1 MGYIAIA
8 NKYYSSEGKKGKGGT
23 MQIHT
28 ALSRSALVVAAVLAI
43 VSLTWTVRAS
53 VPGADTVQ
61 LIPQQISVISDS
73 SLPPEV
79 QALEAQTVG
88 FLFDRDTTTL
98 HTAYAPAQAIAMLQS
113 ATEVRAIKFYGPA
126 PYLVSVFV
134 DQNGTWQAVA
144 EVQNSDL
151 STLPAQWNA
160 IAITPVTTAK
170 VRFDLTPVAGTA
182 FSGLKEIEIWGAGTR
197 SNPQDGG
204 TLLNLIA
211 ANGAPDY
218 IKLYAAT
225 QSQGVIAATAD
236 DPSDN
241 TFTVAV
247 DRRASDFNRVLLV
260 YDVFG
265 LGQWPNAVRSIN
277 NNPLQGGWTLPLND
291 AWTTQIEAINPAWLN
306 TGNNQIVFSSVAT
319 ASYTIRNVRL
329 LAVLENGADFIQAAA
344 DDQDLIDNDASRVA
358 DGDLATGWV
367 PYPAAAAS
375 NVLTLTLAKP
385 IQSDQLAFYLV
396 NPLTGTLTLAVQQN
410 GAWNAPGTPIDGS
423 TFVSG
428 WNSLP
433 LTANAAISGVKL
445 TFNGGAGSAA
455 EIKELQVIGSGVG
468 PRDSPTI
475 NLTYPD
481 DGQFIDRRAYI
492 RGFVSPVDNGSG
504 RAQITIAG
512 QTLTPPDGAFGV
524 TVAKDD
530 ILQFKNQSNGEP
542 WAVTIQASYPDGTVI
557 TKTVTL
563 SDFSTA
569 SNPNGLLPDGT
580 LPIPPKLLSLV
591 SSNNSTATSSS
602 PGDPTATN
610 LSDGATVNGAGIQVI
625 GTFEGP
631 PNTGITVN
639 GMVAQLFGNQFIVN
653 NVPLT
658 PGVNT
663 LTVIATTLDGTTTT
677 KTLTVNSNSAGPG
690 GITVARAP
698 PGSLVAIYT
707 VAGTG
712 IWGFAGDNGPAWQA
726 QISNPNG
733 IALNADGA
741 LYIADGGN
749 NRIRKVDANGVI
761 TTVAG
766 NGDYTYS
773 GDNGPAL
780 QAGIGYAVGV
790 TVGPEGSLYITDFDN
805 NRIRK
810 VDPSGIITTVAGN
823 GNNDFTGDNGPALA
837 ASLNMPIAVAI
848 DQDGSLYIADYGNN
862 RIRKVDPNG
871 IITTVAGSD
880 NIALGDNGP
889 AIQASLNSPVGI
901 ALGPDGSL
909 YIADASDARIRK
921 VDANGIITTVAGNG
935 VWGYS
940 GDGQPAMQA
949 QLAFPTDVALGP
961 DGSLYITDGD
971 NNNIRKVNPQGI
983 ITTLAGS
990 GSAGFSGDGGP
1001 PQQASLNFPTS
1012 IALSTDGTL
1021 YVDDAGNDRIRAF
1034 TTLDTTSPLLVGFKL
1049 TNNTGNTITK
1059 IAVDYEGTGITSTI
1073 TNPGTP
1079 LLHYYTKPG
1088 IYTATFTVTDSTNT
1102 VYVVTYIVVIE
1113 DVGAKD
1119 QMLQAVYTDML
1130 GRLKSGNIQKA
1141 LNAVTGGVHDK
1152 YQNVF
1157 ASLQSDLPQ
1166 IVDQLGTIQGGVIG
1180 EEMAEYVLVRNQNGQ
1195 SAAYLLYFIR
1205 SEDGVWRIDGM

>member
-1 MGYIAIA
+1 MLADRIPFKVDQANCLFRLSGPWLVSFVYFMVYIAIA
-8 NKYYSSEGKKGKGGT
+8 NKYYSSEGKKGKKGKGGT

-28 ALSRSALVVAAVLAI
+28 ALSRPALVIAAVLAI

-113 ATEVRAIKFYGPA
+113 ATEVRALKFYGPA
-126 PYLVSVFV
+126 HYLVSAFV

-225 QSQGVIAATAD
+225 QGQGVIAATAD

-433 LTANAAISGVKL
+433 LTADAAISGVKL

-475 NLTYPD
+475 KLTYPD
-481 DGQFIDRRAYI
+481 AGQFIDRRAYI

-542 WAVTIQASYPDGTVI
+542 WEVTIQASYPDGTVI

-591 SSNNSTATSSS
+591 SSNNSTATASS

-610 LSDGATVNGAGIQVI
+610 LSDGATVNGAGIQVS
-625 GTFEGP
+625 GAFEGP

-639 GMVAQLFGNQFIVN
+639 GIVAQLFGNQFIVN

-658 PGVNT
+658 PGANT
-663 LTVIATTLDGTTTT
+663 LTVIATTLDGTTT
-677 KTLTVNSNSAGPG
+677 KTLTINSNSAGPG
-690 GITVARAP
+690 GITVERAP
-698 PGSLVAIYT
+698 PSSLVSINT

-712 IWGFAGDNGPAWQA
+712 IAGFTGDQGPALQA
-726 QISNPNG
+726 QINTPNG
-733 IALNADGA
+733 IALGPDGS
-741 LYIADGGN
+741 LYIADGN
-749 NRIRKVDANGVI
+749 NRIRKIDPRGVI

-766 NGDYTYS
+766 NGNY
-773 GDNGPAL
+773 
-780 QAGIGYAVGV
+780 
-790 TVGPEGSLYITDFDN
+790 
-805 NRIRK
+805 
-810 VDPSGIITTVAGN
+810 
-823 GNNDFTGDNGPALA
+823 DFTGDNGPALA
-837 ASLNMPIAVAI
+837 ASLAAPIAVAI
-848 DQDGSLYIADYGNN
+848 GQDGSLYIADYGNN

-871 IITTVAGSD
+871 IITTTAGSD
-880 NIALGDNGP
+880 NIDLGDNGP
-889 AIQASLNSPVGI
+889 AIQASLGSPVGI

-909 YIADASDARIRK
+909 YIADAYNSRIRK
-921 VDANGIITTVAGNG
+921 VDANGTITTVAGNG
-935 VWGYS
+935 VYGYS

-949 QLAFPTDVALGP
+949 QLAFPTDIALAP
-961 DGSLYITDGD
+961 DGSLYIADGD
-971 NNNIRKVNPQGI
+971 NNNTRKVNPQGI
-983 ITTLAGS
+983 ITTLAGN
-990 GSAGFSGDGGP
+990 GSAGFSGDGGS
-1001 PQQASLNFPTS
+1001 PQQASLNFPSS

-1021 YVDDAGNDRIRAF
+1021 YVDDADNDRIRAF
-1034 TTLDTTSPLLVGFKL
+1034 TTLNTTSTTSPLLVAFTL

-1059 IAVDYEGTGITSTI
+1059 IVVDYEGTGITSTI
-1073 TNPGTP
+1073 TNPSAP
-1079 LLHYYTKPG
+1079 LQHYYTKPG

-1102 VYVVTYIVVIE
+1102 VYVVTYTVVIA
-1113 DVGAKD
+1113 DPQQQDALFTNLWGGMNNTLIKGDLNTALQYLNISAK
-1119 QMLQAVYTDML
+1119 Q
-1130 GRLKSGNIQKA
+1130 
-1141 LNAVTGGVHDK
+1141 K
-1152 YQNVF
+1152 YQPVF
-1157 ASLQSDLPQ
+1157 QALLPNMKDIVASYAPMLRSSVSED
-1166 IVDQLGTIQGGVIG
+1166 IG
-1180 EEMAEYVLVRNQNGQ
+1180 EYVVVRNVNGQ
-1195 SAAYLLYFIR
+1195 KQLFFIYFVR
-1205 SEDGVWRIDGM
+1205 DPDGVWRLDGM